1 MEKNEK
7 TIEVLNDLIRI
18 NNDRVEG
25 YEKAIKE
32 TKEEDTD
39 LRNVFNSMVDESR
52 NYKKELVDQVRRLG
66 GDPAS
71 DTTAS
76 GKIYRVWM
84 DMKATF
90 TSKGRQSVLES
101 CEFGEDAAQKA
112 YEKALEQDSE
122 LPPDIRSVIQ
132 TEKAS
137 LRNSHDTIKQYR
149 DRQRQANK

>member
-39 LRNVFNSMVDESR
+39 LRNVFSSMVDESR

-137 LRNSHDTIKQYR
+137 LRSSHDTIKQYR